1 MRGGREARPERRY
14 SKTLYA
20 RPSYI
25 SNSLPPVAFHAHF
38 THTLST
44 HLSLSFAETFPTVT
58 SVNLGGGYKV
68 GRNPDEVSTDLQ
80 EIGMPVKQ
88 AFEDFA
94 TKNGRQIK
102 LEIEPGTFLVANAG
116 CVVSK
121 IQDVVTTSEYTFLK
135 LDCGMTDLLRPSL
148 YGAIHPVTI
157 LPGTGNEEDLGTET
171 EEAVIVGHCCESG
184 DLMTPLPGEP
194 ESLGTRVVRK
204 AAIGDYCVIDGSG
217 AYCSGM
223 STKNYNSF
231 PEAGE
236 VLVEDDGRGMLIR
249 KRQEIEQIWQNEIGI

>member
-236 VLVEDDGRGMLIR
+236 VLVEDPA
-249 KRQEIEQIWQNEIGI
+249 KRPDEVLD